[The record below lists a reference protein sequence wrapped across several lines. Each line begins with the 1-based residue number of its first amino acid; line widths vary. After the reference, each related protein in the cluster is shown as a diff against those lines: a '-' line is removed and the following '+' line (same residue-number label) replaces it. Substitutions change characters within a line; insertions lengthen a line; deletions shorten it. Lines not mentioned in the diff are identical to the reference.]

1 MIIVCSDWAR
11 LQVLVQ
17 KDSIIPWILSPQ
29 MAPLPVDSTTRSM
42 VEIESVTGLRSR
54 RVSTITSSLIM
65 LKEPVE
71 ITFQSLLR
79 SIKLKLLGI
88 IMPSERSSMSVSN
101 PKTRE
106 TP

>member
-17 KDSIIPWILSPQ
+17 KDSIIPWILSPP
-29 MAPLPVDSTTRSM
+29 MAPLAIDSTTWSM
-42 VEIESVTGLRSR
+42 VETELVTGLRSK
-54 RVSTITSSLIM
+54 RVSTITLSLIM
-65 LKEPVE
+65 LKETVK
-71 ITFQSLLR
+71 ITSQSLLR